1 MPISEWMTF
10 VVAIT
15 VLTIT
20 PGLDTVLVIRN
31 TSRGGWK
38 DGVTSSFGICSGL
51 FVHATLSAV
60 GISFILVQS
69 AWLFQTIKF
78 AGAAYL
84 IYLGFCSL
92 KSGFKAGSLGISG
105 GEQSSSNQFNLRR
118 SFSEGFLSNVLNPK
132 TAIFYLAFLPQFI
145 NPEGSAISQAFILAG
160 IHFLLAMV
168 WQSSLSL
175 LIERAKNWLAKPKT
189 NQWLQSLTGFVMVAL
204 GLQLLLSKNIRL

>member
-1 MPISEWMTF
+1 MPITEWITF
-10 VVAIT
+10 VVAISI
-15 VLTIT
+15 LTIT

-69 AWLFQTIKF
+69 AWLFQTVKII
-78 AGAAYL
+78 GAAYL
-84 IYLGFCSL
+84 IYLGICSL
-92 KSGFKAGSLGISG
+92 RSGWKAGSLGIVANQISD
-105 GEQSSSNQFNLRR
+105 NQFNMKR

-145 NPEGSAISQAFILAG
+145 NPEGSAITQSFILAG
-160 IHFLLAMV
+160 IHFILAMV
-168 WQSSLSL
+168 WQSSLAFV
-175 LIERAKNWLAKPKT
+175 IERAKSWLAKPKT
-189 NQWLQSLTGFVMVAL
+189 NQWLQSLTGCVMVGL
-204 GLQLLLSKNIRL
+204 GLQLLLSKNVRL

>member
-1 MPISEWMTF
+1 MPITEWMTF
-10 VVAIT
+10 VVAISI
-15 VLTIT
+15 LTIT

-69 AWLFQTIKF
+69 AWLFHTVKII
-78 AGAAYL
+78 GAAYL
-84 IYLGFCSL
+84 IYLGICSL
-92 KSGFKAGSLGISG
+92 RSGWKAGSLGIVSN
-105 GEQSSSNQFNLRR
+105 QISDNQFNMKR

-145 NPEGSAISQAFILAG
+145 NPEGSAISQSFILAG
-160 IHFLLAMV
+160 IHFILAMV
-168 WQSSLSL
+168 WQSSLAFV
-175 LIERAKNWLAKPKT
+175 IERAKSWLAKPKT
-189 NQWLQSLTGFVMVAL
+189 NQWLQSLTGCVMVGL
-204 GLQLLLSKNIRL
+204 GLQLLLSKNVRL

>member
-1 MPISEWMTF
+1 MPITEWMTF
-10 VVAIT
+10 VVAISI
-15 VLTIT
+15 LTIT

-69 AWLFQTIKF
+69 AWLFQTIKII
-78 AGAAYL
+78 GAAYL
-84 IYLGFCSL
+84 IYLGVCSL
-92 KSGFKAGSLGISG
+92 RSGRKAGSLTVMP
-105 GEQSSSNQFNLRR
+105 NQTNDNAFNIKR

-145 NPEGSAISQAFILAG
+145 NPEGSAITQSFILAG
-160 IHFLLAMV
+160 IHFILAMT
-168 WQSSLSL
+168 WQSSLAL
-175 LIERAKNWLAKPKT
+175 VMERAKNWLAKPKT
-189 NQWLQSLTGFVMVAL
+189 NQWLQSLTGCVMVGL
-204 GLQLLLSKNIRL
+204 GLQLLLSKNVRL

>member
-1 MPISEWMTF
+1 MPITEWMTF
-10 VVAIT
+10 VVAISI
-15 VLTIT
+15 LTIT

-69 AWLFQTIKF
+69 AWLFQTVKII
-78 AGAAYL
+78 GAAYL
-84 IYLGFCSL
+84 IYLGICSL
-92 KSGFKAGSLGISG
+92 RSGWKAGSLGVVSNQISD
-105 GEQSSSNQFNLRR
+105 NQFNMKR

-145 NPEGSAISQAFILAG
+145 NPEGSAISQSFILAG
-160 IHFLLAMV
+160 IHFILAMV
-168 WQSSLSL
+168 WQSSLAFV
-175 LIERAKNWLAKPKT
+175 IERAKSWLAKPKT
-189 NQWLQSLTGFVMVAL
+189 NQWLQSLTGCVMVGL
-204 GLQLLLSKNIRL
+204 GLQLLLSKNVRL

>member
-1 MPISEWMTF
+1 MPITEWMTF
-10 VVAIT
+10 VVAISI
-15 VLTIT
+15 LTIT

-69 AWLFQTIKF
+69 AWLFQTVKII
-78 AGAAYL
+78 GAAYL
-84 IYLGFCSL
+84 IYLGICSL
-92 KSGFKAGSLGISG
+92 RSGWKAGSLGIVA
-105 GEQSSSNQFNLRR
+105 NQIGDNEFNMKR

-145 NPEGSAISQAFILAG
+145 NPEGSAISQSFILAG
-160 IHFLLAMV
+160 IHFILAMV
-168 WQSSLSL
+168 WQSSLAFV
-175 LIERAKNWLAKPKT
+175 IERAKSWLAKPKT
-189 NQWLQSLTGFVMVAL
+189 NQWLQSLTGCVMVGL
-204 GLQLLLSKNIRL
+204 GLQLLLSKNVRL

>member
-1 MPISEWMTF
+1 MPVAEWITF
-10 VVAIT
+10 VVAISI
-15 VLTIT
+15 LTIT

-69 AWLFQTIKF
+69 AWLFQTVKII
-78 AGAAYL
+78 GAAYL
-84 IYLGFCSL
+84 IYLGICSL
-92 KSGFKAGSLGISG
+92 RSGWKAGSLGIVSN
-105 GEQSSSNQFNLRR
+105 QISDNQFNMKR

-145 NPEGSAISQAFILAG
+145 NPEGSAISQSFILAG
-160 IHFLLAMV
+160 IHFILAMT
-168 WQSSLSL
+168 WQSSLAFV
-175 LIERAKNWLAKPKT
+175 IERAKSWLAKPKT
-189 NQWLQSLTGFVMVAL
+189 NQWLQSLTGCVMVGL
-204 GLQLLLSKNIRL
+204 GLQLLLSKNVRL

>member
-1 MPISEWMTF
+1 MPITEWMTF
-10 VVAIT
+10 VVAISI
-15 VLTIT
+15 LTIT

-69 AWLFQTIKF
+69 AWLFQTVKII
-78 AGAAYL
+78 GAAYL
-84 IYLGFCSL
+84 IYLGICSL
-92 KSGFKAGSLGISG
+92 RSGWKAGSLGIVSN
-105 GEQSSSNQFNLRR
+105 QISDNQFNMKR

-145 NPEGSAISQAFILAG
+145 NPEGSAISQSFILAG
-160 IHFLLAMV
+160 IHFILAMV
-168 WQSSLSL
+168 WQSSLAFV
-175 LIERAKNWLAKPKT
+175 IERAKSWLAKPKT
-189 NQWLQSLTGFVMVAL
+189 NQWLQSLTGCVMVGL
-204 GLQLLLSKNIRL
+204 GLQLLLSKNVRL

>member
-1 MPISEWMTF
+1 MPIAEWMTF
-10 VVAIT
+10 VVAIS

-69 AWLFQTIKF
+69 AWLFQTVKII
-78 AGAAYL
+78 GAAYL
-84 IYLGFCSL
+84 IYLGICSL
-92 KSGFKAGSLGISG
+92 RSGWKAGSLGITANQVSD
-105 GEQSSSNQFNLRR
+105 NQFDMKR

-145 NPEGSAISQAFILAG
+145 NPEGSAITQSFILAG
-160 IHFLLAMV
+160 IHFILAMV
-168 WQSSLSL
+168 WQSSLAFVM
-175 LIERAKNWLAKPKT
+175 ERAKSWLAKPKT
-189 NQWLQSLTGFVMVAL
+189 NQWLQSLTGCVMVGL
-204 GLQLLLSKNIRL
+204 GLQLLLSKNVRL